1 MKYRMDFAYDGTE
14 YGGWQVQPNCLSI
27 QEVLEKTL
35 ESLIGVA
42 TLLTASGRTDAGV
55 HATCQVAHY
64 SSNASFSPEKLNAL
78 LPEDIRIATISPVP
92 DDFHA
97 RYSVKRKIYHYH
109 LRLSESRD
117 PLTFRYHAP
126 LPTPIDLETLERGA
140 HLLLG
145 THDFSAFRGS
155 GCGAKNPVKTLYR
168 LDVIPEVEGLRLE
181 FEGDGFLYK
190 MVRNLVGTLLEIA
203 THKRPL
209 SALPDILASKDRR
222 LAGKTAPPQGLFL
235 HEVIY

>member
-1 MKYRMDFAYDGTE
+1 MKYRMDFAYDGTK
-14 YGGWQVQPNCLSI
+14 YGGWQVQPNSLSI

-35 ESLIGVA
+35 ESLIG
-42 TLLTASGRTDAGV
+42 TPTHLTASGRTDAGV

-64 SSNASFSPEKLNAL
+64 SSSVPLSPEKLNAL
-78 LPEDIRIATISPVP
+78 LPEDIRIATISSVE
-92 DDFHA
+92 DNFHA
-97 RYSVKRKIYHYH
+97 RYSAKRKIYHYH
-109 LRLSESRD
+109 LRLNKSHD

-126 LPTPIDLETLERGA
+126 LPTPIDLKTLEHATRF
-140 HLLLG
+140 LLG

-168 LDVIPEVEGLRLE
+168 LDVISEVKGLRLE

-209 SALPDILASKDRR
+209 TSLPNILASKDRR

-235 HEVIY
+235 HKVVY

>member
-1 MKYRMDFAYDGTE
+1 MKYRMDLAYDGTE
-14 YGGWQVQPNCLSI
+14 YGGWQVQPNRLSI

-35 ESLIGVA
+35 KQ
-42 TLLTASGRTDAGV
+42 LTGTPTPIIASGRTDSGV
-55 HATCQVAHY
+55 HATCQVAHF
-64 SSNASFSPEKLNAL
+64 SSNVPLTPETLNKH
-78 LPEDIRIATISPVP
+78 LPPDIRIMQLIPALES
-92 DDFHA
+92 FHA

-109 LRLSESRD
+109 LRSNTAQD

-126 LPTPIDLETLERGA
+126 LPSPIDLETLQKGA
-140 HLLLG
+140 RLLLG

-168 LDVIPEVEGLRLE
+168 LDVIPKAHGLRLE

-190 MVRNLVGTLLEIA
+190 MVRNLVGTLLEVA

-209 SALPDILASKDRR
+209 SALLHILERKDRR

-235 HEVIY
+235 HKVIY